1 LAASIATGKPPRVQ
15 PRRTFKAGA
24 GLAILSLGLALSLG
38 GCASLR
44 GLGQGAATPEEQETA
59 NKGLAY
65 YHYLQAQQMLLAEDE
80 PGAIREYEEA
90 LKEDP
95 ESARLELELASLYQR
110 QGDVKNALAHVE
122 KALKLDPQQQEA
134 YFLLAGLHVGLNQLD
149 EAIREYEHILVLD
162 PENREARLFLATLY
176 AQQGRFPQA
185 IRTIQEI
192 LRLEPKSVVGH
203 YYLGRF
209 YLAINHLPE
218 AKQELNKT
226 LSLDPQFVPAIFDL
240 AAVLEKEKQYTRALA
255 MYHRVLRSQPNNPR
269 AWANIGRLLLILNR
283 YGEAQKAFAAVKG
296 FEQNDPAARFNVG
309 IIFLEQKLPDDAIKE
324 FRPLLANPHFQDRA
338 HYYIALALEEKG
350 DNRGALWEYQL
361 VGREAEQF
369 VLARTRMAYLLYHQ
383 GDKERA
389 RKILEDLQKLFPDRE
404 EVYLTSSFFYE
415 EDGLWDQAI
424 EVLKQGL
431 GKVERPEEIYFR
443 LAMLYDKKQDQNDSI
458 LYIKKVLEINP
469 DNPDAQNFLGYTYAE
484 QGINLDEAERL
495 IRAALQAKPDSGQ
508 IIDSLGWVY
517 YKKGQ
522 LDKALVE
529 LERAHRIMPQDG
541 TVTEHL
547 ADVYSRL
554 QRHREALRLYRRAL
568 GQEDAN
574 PGELRKKIDKLEHL
588 LQGSVL

>member
-1 LAASIATGKPPRVQ
+1 MAASMATGQTCMVQ
-15 PRRTFKAGA
+15 RRRTFRARA
-24 GLAILSLGLALSLG
+24 GLAILSLGLAFSLS
-38 GCASLR
+38 GCAILA
-44 GLGQGAATPEEQETA
+44 LGPGAASPEETS
-59 NKGLAY
+59 KGLAY
-65 YHYLQAQQMLLAEDE
+65 YHYFQAQQMLLAEDE

-90 LKEDP
+90 LKQDP
-95 ESARLELELASLYQR
+95 GSARLELELASLYQR
-110 QGDVKNALAHVE
+110 QGDVKKALAHVE

-149 EAIREYEHILVLD
+149 EAIRGYEHILVLD

-192 LRLEPKSVVGH
+192 LRLEPESVVGH

-209 YLAINHLPE
+209 FLATDHLGE
-218 AKQELNKT
+218 GKQELNKT

-240 AAVLEKEKQYTRALA
+240 ASILEREKQFNRALA
-255 MYHRVLRSQPNNPR
+255 MYRRVLRSQPNNPR

-283 YGEAQKAFAAVKG
+283 YGEAQKAFATVKG
-296 FEQNDPAARFNVG
+296 FEKNDPSARFNVG
-309 IIFLEQKLPDDAIKE
+309 VIFLEQKLPDDAIKE

-350 DNRGALWEYQL
+350 DNRGALREYQL
-361 VGREAEQF
+361 VGHESEQF
-369 VLARTRMAYLLYHQ
+369 ILARLRMAYLQYQQ
-383 GDKERA
+383 GDKERS
-389 RKILEDLQKLFPDRE
+389 RQILEDLQKLAPDRE
-404 EVYLTSSFFYE
+404 EVYLTSSYFYE
-415 EDGLWDQAI
+415 EEGLWDKAI
-424 EVLKQGL
+424 GVLKQGL
-431 GKVERPEEIYFR
+431 DKVERPAEIYFR
-443 LAMLYDKKQDQNDSI
+443 LAMIYEKKREQNESI
-458 LYIKKVLEINP
+458 IYIKKVLEINP
-469 DNPDAQNFLGYTYAE
+469 DNSDAQNFLGYTYAE
-484 QGINLDEAERL
+484 QGVNLDEAERL
-495 IRAALQAKPDSGQ
+495 ILAALQAKPDNGQ

-529 LERAHRIMPQDG
+529 LERAHRLMPQDG

-547 ADVYSRL
+547 ADVYLRL

-574 PGELRKKIDKLEHL
+574 PGELRKKIDNLEHL

>member
-1 LAASIATGKPPRVQ
+1 LAASIATGQICMVQ
-15 PRRTFKAGA
+15 RRRTFRARA
-24 GLAILSLGLALSLG
+24 GLAILSLGLALSLS
-38 GCASLR
+38 GCASLA
-44 GLGQGAATPEEQETA
+44 LGPGAASPEDQITP
-59 NKGLAY
+59 KGLAY
-65 YHYLQAQQMLLAEDE
+65 YHYLQAQQMLLTDDE
-80 PGAIREYEEA
+80 PGAIQDYEEA
-90 LKEDP
+90 LKQDP
-95 ESARLELELASLYQR
+95 GSARLELELASLYQR
-110 QGDVKNALAHVE
+110 QGDVKKALAHVE

-185 IRTIQEI
+185 IHTIQEI
-192 LRLEPKSVVGH
+192 LRLEPESVVGH

-209 YLAINHLPE
+209 FLATDHLGE

-240 AAVLEKEKQYTRALA
+240 AAILEREKQFNRALA
-255 MYHRVLRSQPNNPR
+255 MYRRVLRSQPNNPR

-283 YGEAQKAFAAVKG
+283 YGEAQKAFATVKG
-296 FEQNDPAARFNVG
+296 FEKNDPAARFNVG
-309 IIFLEQKLPDDAIKE
+309 VIYLEQKLPDDAIKE
-324 FRPLLANPHFQDRA
+324 FRPLLANPRFQDRA

-350 DNRGALWEYQL
+350 DNRGALREYQL
-361 VGREAEQF
+361 VGRESEQF
-369 VLARTRMAYLLYHQ
+369 LLARLRMAYLQYHQ

-389 RKILEDLQKLFPDRE
+389 RQILEDLRKMAPDRE
-404 EVYLTSSFFYE
+404 EIYLTSDYFYE
-415 EDGLWDQAI
+415 EEGLWDQAI
-424 EVLKQGL
+424 EVLKLGL
-431 GKVERPEEIYFR
+431 DKVGHPEEIYFR
-443 LAMLYDKKQDQNDSI
+443 LAMLYEKKQERNESI
-458 LYIKKVLEINP
+458 IYIKKVLEINP
-469 DNPDAQNFLGYTYAE
+469 GNPDAQNFLGYTYAE
-484 QGINLDEAERL
+484 QGVNLDEAERL

-517 YKKGQ
+517 FKKGQ

-529 LERAHRIMPQDG
+529 LERAHRLMPQDG

-547 ADVYSRL
+547 ADVYLRL
-554 QRHREALRLYRRAL
+554 QRNREALRLYRRAL

-574 PGELRKKIDKLEHL
+574 PGELRKKIDNLEHL

>member
-1 LAASIATGKPPRVQ
+1 MVQ
-15 PRRTFKAGA
+15 RRRTFRARA
-24 GLAILSLGLALSLG
+24 GLAILSLGLALSLS
-38 GCASLR
+38 GCASL
-44 GLGQGAATPEEQETA
+44 GLGPGAASPEETS
-59 NKGLAY
+59 KGLAY
-65 YHYLQAQQMLLAEDE
+65 YNYLQAQQMLLAEDE

-90 LKEDP
+90 LKQDP
-95 ESARLELELASLYQR
+95 GSARLELELASLYQR
-110 QGDVKNALAHVE
+110 QGDVKKALAHVE

-149 EAIREYEHILVLD
+149 EAIRGYEHILVLD

-192 LRLEPKSVVGH
+192 LRLEPESVVGH

-209 YLAINHLPE
+209 FLATNHLGE
-218 AKQELNKT
+218 GKQELNKT

-240 AAVLEKEKQYTRALA
+240 ASILEREKQFNRALA
-255 MYHRVLRSQPNNPR
+255 MYRRVLRSQPNNPR

-283 YGEAQKAFAAVKG
+283 YGEAQKAFATVKG
-296 FEQNDPAARFNVG
+296 FEKNDPSARFNVG
-309 IIFLEQKLPDDAIKE
+309 VIFLEQKLPDDAIKE

-350 DNRGALWEYQL
+350 DNRGALREYQS
-361 VGREAEQF
+361 VGRESEQF
-369 VLARTRMAYLLYHQ
+369 ILARLRMAYLQYQQ
-383 GDKERA
+383 GDKERS
-389 RKILEDLQKLFPDRE
+389 RQILEDLQKLAPDRE
-404 EVYLTSSFFYE
+404 EVYLTSSYFYE
-415 EDGLWDQAI
+415 EEGLWDKAI
-424 EVLKQGL
+424 GVLKQGL
-431 GKVERPEEIYFR
+431 DKVERPAEIYFR
-443 LAMLYDKKQDQNDSI
+443 LAMIYEKKRERNESI
-458 LYIKKVLEINP
+458 IYIKKVLEINP
-469 DNPDAQNFLGYTYAE
+469 DNSDAQNFLGYTYAE
-484 QGINLDEAERL
+484 QGVNLDEAERL
-495 IRAALQAKPDSGQ
+495 ILAALQAKPDSGQ

-529 LERAHRIMPQDG
+529 LERAHRLMPQDG

-547 ADVYSRL
+547 ADVYLRL
-554 QRHREALRLYRRAL
+554 RRNREALRLYRRAL

-574 PGELRKKIDKLEHL
+574 PGELRKKIDNLEHL

>member
-1 LAASIATGKPPRVQ
+1 LAASRATGPTSGGQR
-15 PRRTFKAGA
+15 RRTLKARA
-24 GLAILSLGLALSLG
+24 GLAILSLGLALSLS
-38 GCASLR
+38 GCASL
-44 GLGQGAATPEEQETA
+44 GLGPRAASPEDQETS
-59 NKGLAY
+59 NKGLSY
-65 YHYLQAQQMLLAEDE
+65 YHYLQAQKMLLAEDE

-95 ESARLELELASLYQR
+95 EAARLELELASLYQR

-209 YLAINHLPE
+209 FLATDHLAE

-240 AAVLEKEKQYTRALA
+240 ASVLEKEKQYTRALA
-255 MYHRVLRSQPNNPR
+255 MYHRVLRAQPNNPR

-283 YGEAQKAFAAVKG
+283 YAEAQKAFATVKG
-296 FEQNDPAARFNVG
+296 FEKNDPSVRFNVG

-338 HYYIALALEEKG
+338 HYYLALALEEKG
-350 DNRGALWEYQL
+350 DNRGALREYQL
-361 VGREAEQF
+361 VGRESEQF
-369 VLARTRMAYLLYHQ
+369 ILARIRMAYLQYHQ

-389 RKILEDLQKLFPDRE
+389 RQILEDLQKVAPDRE

-415 EDGLWDQAI
+415 EEGLWDRAI

-431 GKVERPEEIYFR
+431 DKVEHPEEIYFR
-443 LAMLYDKKQDQNDSI
+443 LAMLYDKKQDRNESI
-458 LYIKKVLEINP
+458 IYIKKVLEVNP

-529 LERAHRIMPQDG
+529 LERAHRLMPQDG

-547 ADVYSRL
+547 ADVYWHL

>member
-1 LAASIATGKPPRVQ
+1 GSLAAPIATGQTCMVQ
-15 PRRTFKAGA
+15 RRRTFRARA
-24 GLAILSLGLALSLG
+24 GLAILSLGLALSLS
-38 GCASLR
+38 GCALLA
-44 GLGQGAATPEEQETA
+44 LGPGAASPEETS
-59 NKGLAY
+59 KGLAY

-80 PGAIREYEEA
+80 PGAIREYEES
-90 LKEDP
+90 LKQDP
-95 ESARLELELASLYQR
+95 GSARLELELASLYQR
-110 QGDVKNALAHVE
+110 QGDVKKALAHVE

-149 EAIREYEHILVLD
+149 EAIREYEHILVMD

-185 IRTIQEI
+185 IHTIQEI

-209 YLAINHLPE
+209 FLATAHLGE

-240 AAVLEKEKQYTRALA
+240 ASALEREKQFTRALA
-255 MYHRVLRSQPNNPR
+255 MYHRVLRLQPNNPR

-283 YGEAQKAFAAVKG
+283 YAEAQKAFATVKG
-296 FEQNDPAARFNVG
+296 FEKNDPGARFNVG
-309 IIFLEQKLPDDAIKE
+309 VIFLEQKLPDDAIKE
-324 FRPLLANPHFQDRA
+324 FRPLLFNSHFQDRA

-350 DNRGALWEYQL
+350 DNRGAIREYQL
-361 VGREAEQF
+361 VGRESEQF
-369 VLARTRMAYLLYHQ
+369 VLARIRMAYLQYHQ

-389 RKILEDLQKLFPDRE
+389 RQLLEDLQKLAPDRE
-404 EVYLTSSFFYE
+404 EIYLTSSYFYE
-415 EDGLWDQAI
+415 EEGLWDRAI

-431 GKVERPEEIYFR
+431 DKVERPEEIYFR
-443 LAMLYDKKQDQNDSI
+443 LAMIYEKKQERNESI
-458 LYIKKVLEINP
+458 ICIKKVLGINP

-529 LERAHRIMPQDG
+529 LERAHRLMPQDG

-547 ADVYSRL
+547 ADVYLRL

-588 LQGSVL
+588 L

>member
-1 LAASIATGKPPRVQ
+1 MAASIATGQTCMVQ
-15 PRRTFKAGA
+15 RRRTFRARA
-24 GLAILSLGLALSLG
+24 GLAILSLGLALSLS
-38 GCASLR
+38 GCASLA
-44 GLGQGAATPEEQETA
+44 LGPGAASPKDQETS
-59 NKGLAY
+59 KGLAY
-65 YHYLQAQQMLLAEDE
+65 YRYLQAQQMLLAEDE
-80 PGAIREYEEA
+80 PGAIRDYEEA
-90 LKEDP
+90 LKQDP
-95 ESARLELELASLYQR
+95 GSARLELELASLYQR
-110 QGDVKNALAHVE
+110 QGDIKKALAHVE

-149 EAIREYEHILVLD
+149 EAIRGYEHILVLD

-192 LRLEPKSVVGH
+192 LRLEPESVVGH

-209 YLAINHLPE
+209 FLATNHLEE

-226 LSLDPQFVPAIFDL
+226 LSLDPQFVPAMFDL
-240 AAVLEKEKQYTRALA
+240 AAVLEREKQFSRALA
-255 MYHRVLRSQPNNPR
+255 MYRRVLRSQPNNPR
-269 AWANIGRLLLILNR
+269 AWADIGRLLLILNR
-283 YGEAQKAFAAVKG
+283 YGEAQKAFATVKG
-296 FEQNDPAARFNVG
+296 FEKNAPAAAFNVG
-309 IIFLEQKLPDDAIKE
+309 VIFLEQKLPDDAIRE
-324 FRPLLANPHFQDRA
+324 FRPLLANPRFQDRA

-350 DNRGALWEYQL
+350 DNRGALREYQL
-361 VGREAEQF
+361 VGHESEQF
-369 VLARTRMAYLLYHQ
+369 ILARLRMAYLQYHQ

-389 RKILEDLQKLFPDRE
+389 RQILEDLQKLAPDRE
-404 EVYLTSSFFYE
+404 EVYLTSAYFYE
-415 EDGLWDQAI
+415 EEGLWDRAI

-431 GKVERPEEIYFR
+431 DKVERPEEICFR
-443 LAMLYDKKQDQNDSI
+443 LAMIYEKKQEQNESI
-458 LYIKKVLEINP
+458 IYIKKVLEINP
-469 DNPDAQNFLGYTYAE
+469 GNPDAQNFLGYTYAE
-484 QGINLDEAERL
+484 QGVNLDEAERL

-529 LERAHRIMPQDG
+529 LERAHRLMPQDG

-547 ADVYSRL
+547 ADVYLRL
-554 QRHREALRLYRRAL
+554 QRNREALRLYRRAL

-574 PGELRKKIDKLEHL
+574 PGELRKKIDNLEHL

>member
-1 LAASIATGKPPRVQ
+1 MAQ
-15 PRRTFKAGA
+15 CRRTFRARV
-24 GLAILSLGLALSLG
+24 GLAILSFGLALSLS
-38 GCASLR
+38 GCASLA
-44 GLGQGAATPEEQETA
+44 LGPGAASPEDQETS
-59 NKGLAY
+59 KGLAY
-65 YHYLQAQQMLLAEDE
+65 YHYFQAQQMLLAEDE

-90 LKEDP
+90 LKQNP
-95 ESARLELELASLYQR
+95 ESAHLELELASLYQR
-110 QGDVKNALAHVE
+110 QGDIKKALAHVE
-122 KALKLDPQQQEA
+122 KALKLDPQQQEG

-162 PENREARLFLATLY
+162 PDNREARLFLATLY
-176 AQQGRFPQA
+176 AQQSRFPQA

-192 LRLEPKSVVGH
+192 LRLEPDSVVGH

-209 YLAINHLPE
+209 FLATDHLVE

-240 AAVLEKEKQYTRALA
+240 ASILEREKQFNRALA
-255 MYHRVLRSQPNNPR
+255 MYRRVLRSQPNNPR
-269 AWANIGRLLLILNR
+269 AWGNIGRLLLILNR
-283 YGEAQKAFAAVKG
+283 YGEAQKAFATLKE
-296 FEQNDPAARFNVG
+296 FEKDNPMILFNIG

-324 FRPLLANPHFQDRA
+324 LRPLLTNPHFQDRA

-350 DNRGALWEYQL
+350 DNRGALREYQL
-361 VGREAEQF
+361 VGRESEQF
-369 VLARTRMAYLLYHQ
+369 VLARIRMAYLQYHQ

-389 RKILEDLQKLFPDRE
+389 RQILEDLRKLAPDQE
-404 EVYLTSSFFYE
+404 EVYLTSSYFYE
-415 EDGLWDQAI
+415 EEGLWDRAI

-431 GKVERPEEIYFR
+431 EKVGRSEEIYFR
-443 LAMLYDKKQDQNDSI
+443 LAMIYDKKQERNESI
-458 LYIKKVLEINP
+458 TYIKKVLEINP

-529 LERAHRIMPQDG
+529 LERAHRLMPQDG

-547 ADVYSRL
+547 ADVYLRL
-554 QRHREALRLYRRAL
+554 QRNREALRLYRRAL

-574 PGELRKKIDKLEHL
+574 PKELHKKIDNLEQL
-588 LQGSVL
+588 LQGSSL